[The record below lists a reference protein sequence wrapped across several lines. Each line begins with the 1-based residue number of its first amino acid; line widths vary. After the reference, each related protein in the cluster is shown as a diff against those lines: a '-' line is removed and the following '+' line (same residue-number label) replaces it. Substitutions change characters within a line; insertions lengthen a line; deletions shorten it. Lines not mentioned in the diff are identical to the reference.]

1 MILRKRLNHGH
12 HKERKAMVTK
22 SRNEGMNGQS
32 LVGVTDSVLPDAVS
46 VCSSC

>member
-1 MILRKRLNHGH
+1 MDTIK
-12 HKERKAMVTK
+12 KERKAMVTK

-32 LVGVTDSVLPDAVS
+32 RIGVTDSVLPDAVS